1 MFPNRKSP
9 LCYLHLFQHGSFV
22 LEHSS
27 AELQVDVVPGQVR
40 LHFVLKQGTHHSL
53 ETILIMMITDHHYFL
68 VVLGDDNDVDDH
80 LIDVVVTGDDDDGA
94 HKIVH
99 LGEVLWSREFE
110 GAGELHN
117 LANVDPGI
125 LVSKR
130 GRYHD
135 GWFGNSWSTNL
146 MLLR

>member
-1 MFPNRKSP
+1 
-9 LCYLHLFQHGSFV
+9 
-22 LEHSS
+22 
-27 AELQVDVVPGQVR
+27 
-40 LHFVLKQGTHHSL
+40 
-53 ETILIMMITDHHYFL
+53 MITDHHFLL

-117 LANVDPGI
+117 LTNVDPGI

-130 GRYHD
+130 GGYHD